1 MRTRYFV
8 SAEKAF
14 VDTTAPV
21 ICVVVGESGY
31 YPIFTAQTA
40 DTLNGTALPE
50 SVLTAAVIGS
60 MFGWDVPGAKD
71 AVEYAG

>member
-8 SAEKAF
+8 AAENAF

-31 YPIFTAQTA
+31 YPIFTAETA
-40 DTLNGTALPE
+40 DTLNGSEIPE
-50 SVLTAAVIGS
+50 YVLTAAVIGS
-60 MFGWDVPGAKD
+60 MFGWNVPGAKD
-71 AVEYAG
+71 AVQYNG